1 VAGDHEA
8 ALATRLYQPGDEEA
22 VYACMRVCFGFDPDP
37 ARWRHLHLDNPAGPS
52 IYPLVWDGTRVV
64 SGVAFVPRR
73 VVAFGREDV
82 VRHSHDS
89 MTLPEYRG
97 QGIRSAASEVGR
109 RLAREQG
116 SLAVFSFANEAS
128 LPGVLRHP
136 GRRAVADV
144 PVMLRPL
151 RPVRAA
157 LAAAAALLPLERLG
171 LGPVQP
177 EGPESAA
184 AGPLPNGAAPAL
196 DAAGSRPGWSPPAF
210 DERHTQLFRSA
221 EGIPEIALLRDAAHL
236 RWRYAETPGRPYV
249 QYDVVRG
256 DTLAASV
263 VVRTV
268 ELEGMSLALVMEWA
282 WLPGAA
288 REGIAVLHEA
298 VRLGRAAGAHLIGA
312 LAMPGTMHRRLLH
325 RHGFLGVPGWLAPKR
340 VVLTV
345 APEVEGVAAARWYR
359 AANWH
364 LTWGDGFLL

>member
-109 RLAREQG
+109 RLARERG

-136 GRRAVADV
+136 GRRAVADLPLMV
-144 PVMLRPL
+144 RPL

-157 LAAAAALLPLERLG
+157 LTVAATSGPLKRLALARA
-171 LGPVQP
+171 QP
-177 EGPESAA
+177 EPPESAA
-184 AGPLPNGAAPAL
+184 AGPIPDGAHLAL
-196 DAAGSRPGWSPPAF
+196 AAAGSRPGWSPPAF
-210 DERHTQLFRSA
+210 DERHTRLFRSA
-221 EGIPEIALLRDAAHL
+221 EGLPEIALLRDAAHL
-236 RWRYAETPGRPYV
+236 RWRYAEAPGRPYV

-263 VVRTV
+263 VVRTT
-268 ELEGMSLALVMEWA
+268 ELQGMRLALVMEWA
-282 WLPGAA
+282 WRPGAH
-288 REGIAVLHEA
+288 REGIAALREA
-298 VRLGRAAGAHLIGA
+298 VRLGRAAGAHVVSA
-312 LAMPGTMHRRLLH
+312 LAMPGTRHRRLLG
-325 RHGFLGVPGWLAPKR
+325 RLGFIGVPRWLAPKR
-340 VVLTV
+340 VIFNV
-345 APEVEGVAAARWYR
+345 APEVSDTDATRWYC
-359 AANWH
+359 ASSWH
-364 LTWGDGFLL
+364 LTWGDGTLV